1 MADPRVD
8 PRANPLANPLADLSA
23 TLDVLLRFG
32 GLMLRAGDTAF
43 RVREAMA
50 RLAGNMGIEN
60 LSLQVTLD
68 AMSATIRRQGE
79 TATLTCDVGAPGI
92 NAARIGALERLAE
105 GSTPGLTP
113 DALRQALDRIER
125 GSPLHALPTVAIA
138 IGLASGAFS
147 YLNGGDLLATGAA
160 VVAGAVGQAGRG
172 LMFRHQL
179 NQYAVTAVCA
189 VIASGLYCLIVFG
202 LAGRGFSAP
211 LAVGFISS
219 ALFLVPG
226 FPLVAS
232 LLDLV
237 QHQTL
242 AGVARLFYAI
252 MILLAAAFGLSA
264 VAAVAG
270 LTDVSAPAAAVGTD
284 AMTVVWRAVASFAG
298 GCGFALL
305 YNSPLRT
312 VLTVGLLSLIGNE
325 LRLALHDLG
334 LILPAATF
342 VGALVVGLLASLGKH
357 WLHEPRICFTVPGII
372 IMTPGILAFRT
383 IVLLN
388 DGNVLAAIEAGAGC
402 CFIVGGMALGLAT
415 ARFMSERR
423 WIVER

>member
-1 MADPRVD
+1 MTAPQ
-8 PRANPLANPLADLSA
+8 APLTE
-23 TLDVLLRFG
+23 TLEVLLRFG
-32 GLMLRAGDTAF
+32 ALMMRAGDTAF
-43 RVREAMA
+43 RVREATA
-50 RLAGNMGIEN
+50 RLAGHMGIGS

-68 AMSATIRRQGE
+68 AMSATVRRDGE

-105 GSTPGLTP
+105 ASRPGLTP
-113 DALRQALDRIER
+113 QALASDLDAIEKVP
-125 GSPLHALPTVAIA
+125 GLHALATVSIS
-138 IGLASGAFS
+138 IGLASAAFS
-147 YLNGGDLLATGAA
+147 YLNGGDQLATGAA
-160 VVAGAVGQAGRG
+160 AIAGAAGQAVRA
-172 LMFRHQL
+172 LSFRRQL

-189 VIASGLYCLIVFG
+189 VVAAGLYCLIVLG
-202 LAGRGFSAP
+202 LAGRDFSTE

-226 FPLVAS
+226 FPLVAA

-237 QHQTL
+237 QHQTV
-242 AGVARLFYAI
+242 AGMARLFYAT

-264 VAAVAG
+264 VAALAG
-270 LTDVSAPAAAVGTD
+270 LTDVSPPASTAGAD
-284 AMTVVWRAVASFAG
+284 AMTVSLRALASFAG

-312 VLTVGLLSLIGNE
+312 VLTVGLLSLAGNE

-334 LILPAATF
+334 LNLPAATF
-342 VGALVVGLLASLGKH
+342 AGAFAVGLLASLAKQ
-357 WLHEPRICFTVPGII
+357 WLREPRICFTVPGII
-372 IMTPGILAFRT
+372 IMTPGIFAFRT

-388 DGNVLAAIEAGAGC
+388 EGDVLAAVEALAGC

-423 WIVER
+423 WIFER

>member
-1 MADPRVD
+1 MTGPSA
-8 PRANPLANPLADLSA
+8 PLPE

-32 GLMLRAGDTAF
+32 ALMLRAGDTAF

-50 RLAGNMGIEN
+50 RLAGYMGIEN

-68 AMSATIRRQGE
+68 AMSATVRRDGE

-105 GSTPGLTP
+105 SSRPGLT
-113 DALRQALDRIER
+113 AQALTKELDTIEKAP
-125 GSPLHALPTVAIA
+125 GLHGLPTVAIA
-138 IGLASGAFS
+138 IGLASAAFS

-160 VVAGAVGQAGRG
+160 ALAGATGQAVRA
-172 LMFRHQL
+172 LSFRRQL

-189 VIASGLYCLIVFG
+189 VVVSGLYCLIVFG
-202 LAGRGFSAP
+202 LAGRDFSAE

-237 QHQTL
+237 QHQTV
-242 AGVARLFYAI
+242 AGMARLFYAT
-252 MILLAAAFGLSA
+252 MILLSAAFGLSA
-264 VAAVAG
+264 VAAIAG
-270 LTDVSAPAAAVGTD
+270 LTDVLPPAVNPGYAPVTL
-284 AMTVVWRAVASFAG
+284 MWRALASFAG

-312 VLTVGLLSLIGNE
+312 VLTVGLLSLAGNE
-325 LRLALHDLG
+325 LRLGLHDAG

-342 VGALVVGLLASLGKH
+342 VGALAVGLLASLSKH
-357 WLHEPRICFTVPGII
+357 WLREPRICFTVPGII

-388 DGNVLAAIEAGAGC
+388 EGDVLAAVEALAGC

>member
-1 MADPRVD
+1 MTEPR
-8 PRANPLANPLADLSA
+8 PPLTE

-32 GLMLRAGDTAF
+32 ALMLRAGDTAF
-43 RVREAMA
+43 RVREATA
-50 RLAGNMGIEN
+50 RLAAHMGIEN

-68 AMSATIRRQGE
+68 ALSATVRREGE

-105 GSTPGLTP
+105 SSQPGLTAE
-113 DALRQALDRIER
+113 ALARDLDRIEKAP
-125 GSPLHALPTVAIA
+125 GLHALPTVAIA
-138 IGLASGAFS
+138 IGLASAAFS

-160 VVAGAVGQAGRG
+160 AIAGATGQAVRAVA
-172 LMFRHQL
+172 FRRQL
-179 NQYAVTAVCA
+179 NQYAVTAVAA
-189 VIASGLYCLIVFG
+189 VVASGLYCLIVFG
-202 LAGRGFSAP
+202 FAGRDFSAE
-211 LAVGFISS
+211 LAVGFISA

-237 QHQTL
+237 QHQTV
-242 AGVARLFYAI
+242 AGMARLFYAT

-264 VAAVAG
+264 VTAVAG
-270 LTDVSAPAAAVGTD
+270 LTDVLPPDIGLGYEPVTLSL
-284 AMTVVWRAVASFAG
+284 RALASFAG

-312 VLTVGLLSLIGNE
+312 VLAVGLLSLAGNE
-325 LRLALHDLG
+325 LRLALHDAG
-334 LILPAATF
+334 LSLPVATF
-342 VGALVVGLLASLGKH
+342 VGALAVGLLASLGKH
-357 WLHEPRICFTVPGII
+357 WLREPRICFTVPGII

-388 DGNVLAAIEAGAGC
+388 EGDVLAAVEALAGC

>member
-1 MADPRVD
+1 MTG
-8 PRANPLANPLADLSA
+8 PRAPLPE

-32 GLMLRAGDTAF
+32 ALMLRAGDTAF

-50 RLAGNMGIEN
+50 RLAGSMGIEN

-68 AMSATIRRQGE
+68 AMSATVRRDGE

-105 GSTPGLTP
+105 ASQPGLTV
-113 DALRQALDRIER
+113 QALTQELDTIEKAP
-125 GSPLHALPTVAIA
+125 GLHALPTVAIA
-138 IGLASGAFS
+138 IGLASAAFS

-160 VVAGAVGQAGRG
+160 AIAGATGQAVRA
-172 LMFRHQL
+172 LSFRRKL

-189 VIASGLYCLIVFG
+189 VVASGLYCLIVLG
-202 LAGRGFSAP
+202 LAGRDFSAE

-226 FPLVAS
+226 FPLVAA

-237 QHQTL
+237 QHQTV
-242 AGVARLFYAI
+242 AGMARLFYAT
-252 MILLAAAFGLSA
+252 MILLSAAFGLSA
-264 VAAVAG
+264 VAAIAG
-270 LTDVSAPAAAVGTD
+270 LTDVLPPDVNLGYEPVTLSL
-284 AMTVVWRAVASFAG
+284 RALASFAG

-312 VLTVGLLSLIGNE
+312 VLTVGLLSLAGNE
-325 LRLALHDLG
+325 LRLALHDAG

-342 VGALVVGLLASLGKH
+342 VGALAVGLLASLGKH
-357 WLHEPRICFTVPGII
+357 WFSEPRICFTVPGII

-388 DGNVLAAIEAGAGC
+388 EGNVLAAVEALAGC

-423 WIVER
+423 WIVEH

>member
-1 MADPRVD
+1 MTGPSA
-8 PRANPLANPLADLSA
+8 PLPE

-32 GLMLRAGDTAF
+32 ALMLRAGDTAF

-50 RLAGNMGIEN
+50 RLAGYMGIEN

-68 AMSATIRRQGE
+68 AMSATVRRDGE

-105 GSTPGLTP
+105 SSRPGLT
-113 DALRQALDRIER
+113 AQALTKELDTIEKAP
-125 GSPLHALPTVAIA
+125 GLHGLPTVAIA
-138 IGLASGAFS
+138 IGLASAAFS

-160 VVAGAVGQAGRG
+160 ALAGATGQAVRA
-172 LMFRHQL
+172 LSFRRQL

-189 VIASGLYCLIVFG
+189 VVVSGLYCLIVFG
-202 LAGRGFSAP
+202 LVGRDFSAE

-237 QHQTL
+237 QHQTV
-242 AGVARLFYAI
+242 AGMARLFYAT
-252 MILLAAAFGLSA
+252 MILLSAAFGLSA
-264 VAAVAG
+264 VAAIAG
-270 LTDVSAPAAAVGTD
+270 LTDVLPPAVNPGYAPVTL
-284 AMTVVWRAVASFAG
+284 MWRALASFAG

-312 VLTVGLLSLIGNE
+312 VLTVGLLSLAGNE
-325 LRLALHDLG
+325 LRLGLHDAG

-342 VGALVVGLLASLGKH
+342 VGALAVGLLASLSKH
-357 WLHEPRICFTVPGII
+357 WLREPRICFTVPGII

-388 DGNVLAAIEAGAGC
+388 EGDVLAAVEALAGC

>member
-105 GSTPGLTP
+105 ASTPGLTP
-113 DALRQALDRIER
+113 DALGQALDRIER

-202 LAGRGFSAP
+202 LAGQRLLRPARRGLHLLGAFPGAGLSAGRLAARSCAAPDPGRRRAALLRHHDPAGRRLRPVGRGGRRRPDGRIGTRCGCRHGCDDRRVARGGELRRRLRLRAP
-211 LAVGFISS
+211 LQQPPSNGADRRSAVADRQRAAAGAARSRPDP
-219 ALFLVPG
+219 AGRDLRGRPG
-226 FPLVAS
+226 RRP
-232 LLDLV
+232 
-237 QHQTL
+237 
-242 AGVARLFYAI
+242 AGVAGKALAPRAAH
-252 MILLAAAFGLSA
+252 LLHRARHHHH
-264 VAAVAG
+264 
-270 LTDVSAPAAAVGTD
+270 D
-284 AMTVVWRAVASFAG
+284 ARHP
-298 GCGFALL
+298 C
-305 YNSPLRT
+305 
-312 VLTVGLLSLIGNE
+312 
-325 LRLALHDLG
+325 
-334 LILPAATF
+334 LPHR
-342 VGALVVGLLASLGKH
+342 S
-357 WLHEPRICFTVPGII
+357 
-372 IMTPGILAFRT
+372 
-383 IVLLN
+383 
-388 DGNVLAAIEAGAGC
+388 C
-402 CFIVGGMALGLAT
+402 C
-415 ARFMSERR
+415 
-423 WIVER
+423 